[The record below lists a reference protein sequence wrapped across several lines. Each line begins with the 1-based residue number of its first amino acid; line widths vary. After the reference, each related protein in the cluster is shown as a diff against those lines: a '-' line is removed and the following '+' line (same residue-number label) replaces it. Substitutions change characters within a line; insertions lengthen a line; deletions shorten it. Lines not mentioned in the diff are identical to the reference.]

1 MKTLSKRAQRIM
13 IWWAVTLLVIY
24 ALSLGLLFNMI
35 PPPRATL
42 SIEQISDWYA
52 HRHTSIRLGAV
63 IASWTSAFL
72 LPLSVVI
79 AVQLGRLEGGR
90 RVWSIAACASGVMSS
105 IFLVLPPMFWGVA
118 AYTPS
123 RDPQATAL
131 MHELGMLTLVTAV
144 QYFIFMFVAVVV
156 FSFRTP
162 TMPHSPFPRW
172 FGYFTAWVSVMF
184 EVGPIAFLTRT
195 GPFAWD
201 GLLVFWAPTALVV
214 TWISV
219 MVFLLLKAIKHQEDD
234 DEATTTAP
242 ILAATA

>member
-1 MKTLSKRAQRIM
+1 MSKRAQRIL
-13 IWWAVTLLVIY
+13 IWWAVIFLIIY
-24 ALSLGLLFNMI
+24 ALVLGFLFDMI

-42 SIEQISDWYA
+42 SIQQISDWYA
-52 HRHTSIRLGAV
+52 HRHTRIRLGAA
-63 IASWTSAFL
+63 IASWTGAFL

-79 AVQLGRLEGGR
+79 AVQLGRLEVGR
-90 RVWSIAACASGVMSS
+90 RVWSITACAGGVMSS

-118 AYTPS
+118 AYTPW

-144 QYFIFMFVAVVV
+144 QYFIFMFVAIVV
-156 FSFRTP
+156 FCFRTP
-162 TMPHSPFPRW
+162 TMPNSPFPRW
-172 FGYFTAWVSVMF
+172 FGYCTAWVAVMF

-201 GLLVFWAPTALVV
+201 GLLVFWAPLALIL

-219 MVFLLLKAIKHQEDD
+219 MVFLLLKAIKQQDDD
-234 DEATTTAP
+234 DEAITTAP
-242 ILAATA
+242 ILAVTTA